1 MKERISYLA
10 DKYCTVHT
18 PMTFR
23 LSTKPLSLVFI
34 LLLKLL
40 IFLKEKNLKMN
51 LNKVGDTL
59 VLITELTSSLMYR

>member
-1 MKERISYLA
+1 MKERISHLA

-18 PMTFR
+18 SMTFR

-40 IFLKEKNLKMN
+40 IFLKDKNLKMN